1 MAPPQN
7 ENSAP
12 PRPSRA
18 ERGEQ
23 IRNALLDAAG
33 EVVGELGYQDASVA
47 RITMR
52 AGVAQ
57 GTFYNYFKSRQDL
70 FDELLPRMGQAMLA
84 YIRDNVD
91 VGIGGA
97 ERERQRFA
105 AYLHYLRDN
114 PGFYR
119 VLYQAETLA
128 PQAHRDHI
136 DNVVSGYVR
145 GLKRSWNRGEMPA
158 YDAEEIEAIAYI
170 LTAIRDYFSMRYGRE
185 MCDETVTR
193 KAIETYTKVIR
204 HGVFS
209 DR

>member
-1 MAPPQN
+1 MARSDN
-7 ENSAP
+7 DKTSM
-12 PRPSRA
+12 PRPTRA
-18 ERGEQ
+18 ERSEQ
-23 IRNALLDAAG
+23 TRNALLDAAG

-47 RITMR
+47 RITLR

-57 GTFYNYFKSRQDL
+57 GTFYNYFNSRQDL
-70 FDELLPRMGQAMLA
+70 FDELLPRMGQEMLT
-84 YIRDNVD
+84 YIQDKVD
-91 VGIGGA
+91 IYVSGA

-105 AYLHYLRDN
+105 AYLDYLREN

-145 GLKRSWNRGEMPA
+145 SLKRGLDRGEMPM

-170 LTAIRDYFSMRYGRE
+170 LTAIRDYFSMRYGSE
-185 MCDETVTR
+185 MCDEAVTR
-193 KAIETYTKVIR
+193 KAIDTYTKVIL

-209 DR
+209 GT

>member
-1 MAPPQN
+1 LAQSEN
-7 ENSAP
+7 EKTSP
-12 PRPSRA
+12 PRPTRA
-18 ERGEQ
+18 ERSEQ
-23 IRNALLDAAG
+23 TLNALLDAAA

-47 RITMR
+47 RITLS

-57 GTFYNYFKSRQDL
+57 GTFYNYFNSRQDL
-70 FDELLPRMGQAMLA
+70 FDELLPRMGREMLA
-84 YIRDNVD
+84 YIQDNVD
-91 VGIGGA
+91 MSASGA
-97 ERERQRFA
+97 ERERQRFT
-105 AYLHYLRDN
+105 AYLHYLREN

-136 DNVVSGYVR
+136 GNVVSGYVR
-145 GLKRSWNRGEMPA
+145 SLKRGWDRGEMPM

-185 MCDETVTR
+185 MCDEAVTR
-193 KAIETYTKVIR
+193 KAIDTYTKVIM

-209 DR
+209 GN

>member
-1 MAPPQN
+1 MARSRN
-7 ENSAP
+7 DKNST
-12 PRPSRA
+12 PRPTRA
-18 ERGEQ
+18 ERSEQ
-23 IRNALLDAAG
+23 TLNALLDAAG

-47 RITMR
+47 RITLQ

-57 GTFYNYFKSRQDL
+57 GTFYNYFNSRQDL
-70 FDELLPRMGQAMLA
+70 FDQLLPRMGQEMLE
-84 YIRDNVD
+84 YIQDKVD
-91 VGIGGA
+91 MSASGA

-105 AYLHYLRDN
+105 AYLHYLREN

-145 GLKRSWNRGEMPA
+145 SLKRGWDRGEMPM
-158 YDAEEIEAIAYI
+158 YDSEEIEAIAYI

-185 MCDETVTR
+185 MYDEAVTR
-193 KAIETYTKVIR
+193 KAIATYTKVIM

-209 DR
+209 DA